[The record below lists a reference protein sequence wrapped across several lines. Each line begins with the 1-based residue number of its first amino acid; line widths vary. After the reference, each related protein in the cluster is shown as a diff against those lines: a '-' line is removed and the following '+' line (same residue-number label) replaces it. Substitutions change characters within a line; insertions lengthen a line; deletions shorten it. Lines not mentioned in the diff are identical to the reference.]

1 MGNKIA
7 FIGVGNMA
15 GAIIK
20 GILEKK
26 GAFERKDI
34 ILYDKLQEK
43 MQAYD
48 GMALAQ
54 SAPDAVKAADYVVFA
69 VKPQNFAE
77 LLGEIKEA
85 SIDYSKKTF
94 ITIAAGIKCAFIEQ
108 YLPGAAIVRAMP
120 NTPMLVAS
128 GVCSVCKN
136 AFVSE
141 ECFKIA
147 FSLFSSLGVAFE
159 LCEDKMNEIVS
170 LTSSS
175 PAYIFL
181 FIKALMDGASEQGL
195 VFESEREL
203 RKIACETVIGSA
215 RLMLQS
221 EKTPDMLIR
230 DVTSP
235 GGTTAKAM
243 DVLYGNDFEK
253 TVKDAMLAC
262 TKRAVEL
269 SEIKD

>member
-20 GILEKK
+20 GILESESAFKK
-26 GAFERKDI
+26 EDI

-43 MQAYD
+43 VQAYD
-48 GMALAQ
+48 GMTAAR
-54 SAPDAVKAADYVVFA
+54 SASEAVKDADYVVFA
-69 VKPQNFAE
+69 VKPQNFSE
-77 LLGEIKEA
+77 VLGEIKDSGVGYA
-85 SIDYSKKTF
+85 GKTF

-108 YLPGAAIVRAMP
+108 YLPNAAIVRAMP
-120 NTPMLVAS
+120 NTPMLVSS

-136 AFVSE
+136 DFVSE
-141 ECFKIA
+141 ECFKTA

-203 RKIACETVIGSA
+203 RRIACETVIGSA

-243 DVLYGNDFEK
+243 EVLYGNGFEK
-253 TVKDAMLAC
+253 TVKDAMIAC